1 VTDHPRLEAV
11 LFDLD
16 GLTVDSEPL
25 HNESI
30 RRALADEGRPFDEA
44 MVAPYLGRPAR
55 DSSAHFARLHG
66 LDLDGFH
73 ERREAYYLALVVDRL
88 PFRPR
93 LAEAVGLVRGA
104 GLRLALVTS
113 GVRDYAEAA
122 LRHLRAAGIDFDVV
136 VTRDDVDHPKPHPEP
151 YVTAARLLGVA
162 PAACAVLE
170 DAPSGVE
177 SARRA
182 GMIVVAVPND
192 HTAHLAFPGADAI
205 AADLEMAV
213 RWLLDR
219 DGGSAD
225 PGPGLG

>member
-1 VTDHPRLEAV
+1 VTDQPRLEAV

-44 MVAPYLGRPAR
+44 SVAPYLGRPAR
-55 DSSAHFARLHG
+55 DSSAHFAHLYG
-66 LDLDGFH
+66 LDLDDFH

-93 LAEAVGLVRGA
+93 LREAVALVRGA
-104 GLRLALVTS
+104 GLRLAVVTS

-122 LRHLRAAGIDFDVV
+122 LGHLRAAGIDFEVV
-136 VTRDDVDHPKPHPEP
+136 VTRDDVTHAKPHPEP
-151 YVTAARLLGVA
+151 YLTAARRLGVA
-162 PAACAVLE
+162 PVACAVLE

-177 SARRA
+177 SAHRA
-182 GMIVVAVPND
+182 GMTVVAVPND
-192 HTAHLAFPGADAI
+192 HTAHMAFPGADAI

-219 DGGSAD
+219 DGGPAD
-225 PGPGLG
+225 PGHGLG